1 MNAVFDT
8 GGEEGRCG
16 RGHVGCYR
24 KRWGEIVEE
33 YTMLGTRDIATRLVR
48 TNHTLSS
55 AVIYEYGGTNEGIIW
70 GMCCMYHQQVSP
82 EWL

>member
-1 MNAVFDT
+1 MNMNAVFDT

-48 TNHTLSS
+48 TNHL
-55 AVIYEYGGTNEGIIW
+55 GNPGIRNYKRGRPLVNAIKE
-70 GMCCMYHQQVSP
+70 M
-82 EWL
+82 